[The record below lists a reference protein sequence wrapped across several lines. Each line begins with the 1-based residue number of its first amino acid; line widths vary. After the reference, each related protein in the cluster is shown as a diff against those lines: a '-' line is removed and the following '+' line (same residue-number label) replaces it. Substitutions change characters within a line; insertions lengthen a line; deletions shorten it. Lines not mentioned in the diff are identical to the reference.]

1 MSPRTPASSAGAVTS
16 TCRPVLEVLGDP
28 AHPARTGR
36 HVLVTAPA
44 EDAGVRGLTT
54 DRVRVERAA
63 RLGYAAMRVALDAV
77 T

>member
-1 MSPRTPASSAGAVTS
+1 
-16 TCRPVLEVLGDP
+16 
-28 AHPARTGR
+28 
-36 HVLVTAPA
+36 VLVTAPA

-63 RLGYAAMRVALDAV
+63 RLGYAAMAAALDAV